1 MIRILRLLLCSTR
14 RGGGGT
20 RGSRGDG
27 RGDVARRGCVLGSAV
42 AVIVPVLVP
51 VLDQRQFVFVFTT
64 LGLGDEL

>member
-1 MIRILRLLLCSTR
+1 M
-14 RGGGGT
+14 
-20 RGSRGDG
+20 
-27 RGDVARRGCVLGSAV
+27 ARRGCVLGSAV